1 MKQLNIYFEDSE
13 FEELK
18 KFKEDKTWHDLVL
31 LVLKQP
37 FEVLLQYLND
47 KNIEYSKQAEE
58 YTNKNDEHSKTNAIY
73 FSAKKHTIKEIKEY
87 IEGL

>member
-1 MKQLNIYFEDSE
+1 MKQVNVYFEDSE

-18 KFKEDKTWHDLVL
+18 KNKKDKTWHDFFLEL
-31 LVLKQP
+31 LNRSNSK
-37 FEVLLQYLND
+37 LLLYLND